1 MSISSLQDLFIHTL
15 QDIYFAENLI
25 VKKLPTM
32 VKEASAAPL
41 KKAFEEHL
49 EETRTHV
56 SRLDAVFKI
65 LGEKPQSEECPA
77 IEGIIEEAEELIAEI
92 SNAKTKD
99 AALIA
104 AGLRGGAY
112 TELLQG
118 AFARRAPFFAQW
130 RVFTRAAALLAVA
143 VLGGVGLL
151 AAEGFALNQRAD
163 EIRAETESLFAEAF
177 PEETRI
183 VNPRLQMTTRLR
195 ALRSAGKYLATYWRP
210 AASPSAPSTSD
221 TPDFQRGRLS
231 VTPVST
237 VP

>member
-92 SNAKTKD
+92 SNAKTTD

-104 AGLRGGAY
+104 AGQAVEHYEITRYGTLVAWAKELGHEEVLSHLRETLA
-112 TELLQG
+112 EEKDADNKLL
-118 AFARRAPFFAQW
+118 R
-130 RVFTRAAALLAVA
+130 
-143 VLGGVGLL
+143 LG
-151 AAEGFALNQRAD
+151 EDQLNQ
-163 EIRAETESLFAEAF
+163 
-177 PEETRI
+177 
-183 VNPRLQMTTRLR
+183 
-195 ALRSAGKYLATYWRP
+195 K
-210 AASPSAPSTSD
+210 AA
-221 TPDFQRGRLS
+221 
-231 VTPVST
+231 
-237 VP
+237 